1 MPRYQS
7 EILSVMKHLQGQG
20 ADDSVVVA
28 DIVIE
33 MCRRY
38 PLKSSATF
46 RTAVSNMYR
55 AHVIERVGKGLY
67 RATAA

>member
-1 MPRYQS
+1 MQS
-7 EILSVMKHLQGQG
+7 LQGQR
-20 ADDSVVVA
+20 ADDSAIVA
-28 DIVIE
+28 DIVVE

-67 RATAA
+67 RATSG